1 MAIAFPR
8 GTKPTEITRPKPR
21 EPLRSMGQ
29 SGIEQIRNV
38 TQAGWT
44 WQETFDIMRSGDVN
58 DEAVLTSIEEGLN
71 RGQDFTLKH
80 LLTPGSGQS
89 PMGTGNSNVV
99 VDGSQ
104 SGSTIQT
111 RGWNASTNNVVRKG
125 DMISI
130 SGVSHTM
137 KVKAD
142 ADSDS
147 NGHANIPVFPPVFN
161 SVSDGTSVT
170 TSGVTITVRVK
181 NVDGMPT
188 SQLVDY
194 WGPMTV
200 TFVEAL

>member
-8 GTKPTEITRPKPR
+8 GTEPTEITRLRPR

-29 SGIEQIRNV
+29 SGIEQIRNI
-38 TQAGWT
+38 TQAGWR
-44 WQETFDIMRSGDVN
+44 WQETFDMMRSGDVQ
-58 DEAVLTSIEEGLN
+58 DEAVLTSIEEGQN
-71 RGQDFTLKH
+71 RGQDFNLKH
-80 LLTPGSGQS
+80 LLTPGSGKA
-89 PMGTGNSNVV
+89 PMGTGTSGVV

-111 RGWNASTNNVVRKG
+111 RGWPVSTNNVVRKG
-125 DMISI
+125 DLISI

-142 ADSDS
+142 ANSDGS
-147 NGHANIPVFPPVFN
+147 GHANISVFPPVFN
-161 SVSDGTSVT
+161 SVADGTSVT
-170 TSGVTITVRVK
+170 TTDVTITVRVQSVEGASTSTS
-181 NVDGMPT
+181 VDF
-188 SQLVDY
+188 